1 VARDGGDIH
10 SKEPTVLRTILIY
23 GLVGGIIVAAPM
35 AATMRTT
42 TAGSI
47 PENAALYGYLSMLLA
62 FTMVFVGIKHYRDK
76 ALGGVIRFLPALGV
90 GLGISAVASLFWVVG
105 WELTL
110 AAGFDFGSAYLD
122 SVVAAGQ
129 ARGAPAAELETIRA
143 EAAEFL
149 SMYANPLFRLP
160 ITFIEMFPVGVLISL
175 LSAGLLRNSGF
186 LPARGRV
193 G

>member
-1 VARDGGDIH
+1 VARDDGEIH
-10 SKEPTVLRTILIY
+10 SKEATVLRIILIY
-23 GLVGGIIVAAPM
+23 GIIGGIIVAVPM
-35 AATMRTT
+35 AVTMRATS
-42 TAGSI
+42 ADAI

-110 AAGFDFGSAYLD
+110 ATGFDFATAYLD

-160 ITFIEMFPVGVLISL
+160 ITFIEMFPIGALISL
-175 LSAGLLRNSGF
+175 LSAALLRNSGF
-186 LPARGRV
+186 LPARGRA